1 MSPLYD
7 DVNEEAAHRSGIE
20 SIAEELHHP
29 EATVR
34 MAYEAELARLK
45 TIARVK
51 DFLIVFASRR
61 TKDALRTS

>member
-1 MSPLYD
+1 MAPGYD
-7 DVNEEAAHRSGIE
+7 DVNEEATRGSAIE
-20 SIAEELHHP
+20 SLAEELRHP

-45 TIARVK
+45 TTARVK
-51 DFLIVFASRR
+51 DFLVVFATRR